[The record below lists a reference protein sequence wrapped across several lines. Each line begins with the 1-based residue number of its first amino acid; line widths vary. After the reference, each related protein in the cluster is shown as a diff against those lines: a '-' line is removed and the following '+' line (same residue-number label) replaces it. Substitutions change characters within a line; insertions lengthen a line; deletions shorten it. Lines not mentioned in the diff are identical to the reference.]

1 MKHGREAKS
10 LWIVED
16 IVLLVN
22 QSLYTIFIRH
32 ASTKAGTDK
41 PGAHALDISITM
53 LCLFLPFC
61 ALPIH
66 KESSKRLSHRS
77 I

>member
-22 QSLYTIFIRH
+22 QSLYTVFIRH
-32 ASTKAGTDK
+32 ASTKADTVK
-41 PGAHALDISITM
+41 PGAHALDVSVIM
-53 LCLFLPFC
+53 L
-61 ALPIH
+61 
-66 KESSKRLSHRS
+66 
-77 I
+77 